1 MSDDEEYDYGSDDS
15 VQYSDDG
22 EDDGGEQDDSKIEI
36 ENAFYEASDLRDDN
50 KKSALELFNKVVQLD
65 NELEGRGEPVL
76 WRFKALQNLVT
87 LQCELKDYA
96 SMITTYKTMLKDMHL
111 ATRNECT
118 EAIDSVLDA
127 VSNASD
133 EKVLKEIFEITLTA
147 LENTNNERLWFG
159 TNTKLAKLYLK
170 DQEAPRIDEVE
181 KILEALKKHCRNA
194 AGEDDSNKANSLLET
209 YALELQLCARTN
221 NSMRMKEILPKTE
234 NLNAAVAD
242 PRIMGVIREEGGKM
256 MMQNADWAG
265 ANDQLSEAFRLYQQ
279 AGQNIRAKSCLKY
292 VALTSMLSRSEI
304 NPFDAREAKVF
315 ERDAD
320 VVAMTRLRMHLQDS
334 DLQRFEQVLSD
345 KKNGITDDTFLM
357 QYIQPL
363 RARMRE
369 KVLIDLTRP
378 YNKVKLEYLAQE
390 LRMGVTELEGMLQD
404 VISKEELNGEIDQ
417 VNGCLVL
424 AGGGQETAADK
435 KVKAMIAWAEA
446 LQPLMNE
453 LPDRIS

>member
-22 EDDGGEQDDSKIEI
+22 DDDAEQQDDSKIEI

-65 NELEGRGEPVL
+65 NELEERGEPVL

-87 LQCELKDYA
+87 LHCELNDYT
-96 SMITTYKTMLKDMHL
+96 SMINTYKTMLKDMNL

-127 VSNASD
+127 VGNASD
-133 EKVLKEIFEITLTA
+133 EMVLKEIFEVTLTA

-159 TNTKLAKLYLK
+159 TNIKLAKLYLK
-170 DQEAPRIDEVE
+170 DQAAPRIDEVE
-181 KILEALKKHCRNA
+181 KILDGLKKHCRNA
-194 AGEDDSNKANSLLET
+194 AGEDDSNKANSLLEC

-242 PRIMGVIREEGGKM
+242 PRIIGVIREEGGKM
-256 MMQNADWAG
+256 MMQDADWVG

-279 AGQNIRAKSCLKY
+279 AGQNIRAKMCLKY

-320 VVAMTRLRMHLQDS
+320 VVAMTRLRMYLQDS

-369 KVLIDLTRP
+369 KVLINLTRP
-378 YNKVKLEYLAQE
+378 YNKVKLDYLAQE
-390 LRMGVTELEGMLQD
+390 LRMGIAELEGMLQD
-404 VISKEELNGEIDQ
+404 IISKEELNGEIDQ
-417 VNGCLVL
+417 VNQCLVL
-424 AGGGQETAADK
+424 AGGGQETAADR

-446 LQPLMNE
+446 LQPLMSD
-453 LPDRIS
+453 LPERIS

>member
-22 EDDGGEQDDSKIEI
+22 EDEGDQQDDSKIEV
-36 ENAFYEASDLRDDN
+36 ENAFYEASDVRDEN

-65 NELEGRGEPVL
+65 NELEQRGEPVL

-87 LQCELKDYA
+87 LHCELKDYA
-96 SMITTYKTMLKDMHL
+96 SMTSSYKTLLKDMNL

-133 EKVLKEIFEITLTA
+133 EKELKEIFEITLTA

-159 TNTKLAKLYLK
+159 TNIKLAKLYLK
-170 DQEAPRIDEVE
+170 DQDAPRIDEVE

-194 AGEDDSNKANSLLET
+194 AGEDDVNKANSLLET
-209 YALELQLCARTN
+209 YALELQLCASTS

-256 MMQNADWAG
+256 MMRDADWAG
-265 ANDQLSEAFRLYQQ
+265 ANDQLSEAFRNYQQ

-315 ERDAD
+315 EKDAD

-334 DLQRFEQVLSD
+334 DLQRFEVVLKD
-345 KKNGITDDTFLM
+345 KKNGITDDSFLM

-363 RARMRE
+363 RVRMRE

-378 YNKVKLEYLAQE
+378 YQKVKLEYLAQE
-390 LRMGVTELEGMLQD
+390 LRMSVVELEGMLQD
-404 VISKEELNGEIDQ
+404 VIGKGELNGEIDQ

-424 AGGGQETAADK
+424 SSGGQETAADK

-446 LQPLMNE
+446 LQPLMQE
-453 LPDRIS
+453 LPDRLS